1 MPSHKV
7 DRIASDISKYIS
19 EIISLESRD
28 EILKSVTITSCR
40 LSKDLGYCKVFFT
53 SMLDDVDPKTL
64 EKELNEA
71 SSFIRGRLSE
81 KIDIRHT
88 PTLNFVYDESI
99 EYGKRIEDII
109 KNINS
114 DKNE

>member
-1 MPSHKV
+1 MPSHKLS
-7 DRIASDISKYIS
+7 RIESDISKYVS
-19 EIISLESRD
+19 EILSLESRD
-28 EILKSVTITSCR
+28 EILKSVTVTGCK
-40 LSKDLGYCKVFFT
+40 LSSDLGYCKIYFT
-53 SMLDDVDPKTL
+53 SILDIDKKTL
-64 EKELNEA
+64 EHELNEA

-88 PTLNFVYDESI
+88 PTLNFIFDESI
-99 EYGKRIEDII
+99 EYGKKIEDIL